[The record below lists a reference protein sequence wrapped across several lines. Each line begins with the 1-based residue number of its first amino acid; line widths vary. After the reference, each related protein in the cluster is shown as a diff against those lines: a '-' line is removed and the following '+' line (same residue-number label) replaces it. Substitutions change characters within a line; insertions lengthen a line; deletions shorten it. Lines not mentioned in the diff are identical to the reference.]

1 MVSPMNRETFDKL
14 IENYDSHDEI
24 LISKIALLIEM
35 YPYFQL
41 PRFFYTKSFIDQN
54 KNDPDLAI
62 NQLALYTAD
71 RGVLKESIESKFDSP
86 KKIEK
91 STVDFEAPIEDSET
105 TKIKSS
111 TESTTEEKSI
121 APKKEHTNVEI
132 KVEETPK
139 KDIPLAVQST
149 SKKPTKKTLAKKSE
163 SHPNKL
169 ASISK
174 DLKLSFLDWIQFTE
188 EKQITDPKDSE
199 KEGPLID
206 KLNIIDRFIE
216 ADPKIPPVGKTEAIN
231 SNIKQDFN
239 SEELMTE
246 TLAKVLVKQ
255 KKYKKA
261 ISAYK
266 ILSLKYPEKN
276 VFFAGQIQ
284 KIKKLQQQ

>member
-1 MVSPMNRETFDKL
+1 MNRETFDKL

-62 NQLALYTAD
+62 NQLSLYTAD
-71 RGVLKESIESKFDSP
+71 RGVLKESIESEFDSP